1 MTDKSNKINDSTKLL
16 KDWYV
21 RIRIAQRGH
30 YQDASQ
36 LKRKNHFL
44 GIPVVILAT
53 VVGAG
58 VFTSIETNP
67 SLYTQITTGLLSLL
81 AAILASLQTFLNYS
95 EKSEKHLNAARRLTG
110 LKKEIEEILTVYKDN
125 EEKIVES
132 VSYIRNTWEEITN
145 TAPLISD
152 KHFEKFF
159 REMSG
164 RWWRRLLSCSAM

>member
-1 MTDKSNKINDSTKLL
+1 MSEKSNKLSDSTKLL

-36 LKRKNHFL
+36 LKRRNHFL

-58 VFTSIETNP
+58 VFTSIEDIG
-67 SLYTQITTGLLSLL
+67 SYAKIVTGLLSLL
-81 AAILASLQTFLNYS
+81 AAILASLQTFLNYA

-110 LKKEIEEILTVYKDN
+110 LKKEIEEILTVYRDN

-132 VSYIRNTWEEITN
+132 ISYVRNNWEEITN
-145 TAPLISD
+145 TAPLITVY
-152 KHFEKFF
+152 
-159 REMSG
+159 
-164 RWWRRLLSCSAM
+164 